1 MGICANPI
9 SKLCELQKGKTK
21 YVSFDEL
28 THTFN
33 RHCFRRAASRL
44 LFSTPRST
52 WATSSN
58 LRIAIPRQT
67 SHLLQSRWNSQHVPS
82 QPDLASKDAATT
94 NENDEQLIQAAVGY
108 MEGTSTPANE
118 TVDHISK
125 KSEAQPQPTEEESK
139 RAKRLRLLNKEPDPK
154 ETVFVGNLFY
164 DVTADD
170 LRKQMEKYGVVESV
184 YITFDNRGMSKGFGY
199 VQFDS
204 IDSARRAI
212 DAMHMRVYEG
222 RRVIVAFAQ
231 NNIDQHRNLRPISR
245 TLYLGNLPFEMT
257 DRDIN
262 ELFRDIVNVI
272 DVRVSVDRR
281 TGMFRG
287 FAHAEFINVE
297 SARAAFE
304 ILSRKA
310 PYGRKLRL
318 DYSQTNRR
326 ADRLEDNTE

>member
-1 MGICANPI
+1 M
-9 SKLCELQKGKTK
+9 SM
-21 YVSFDEL
+21 
-28 THTFN
+28 
-33 RHCFRRAASRL
+33 HCFRRAASRL
-44 LFSTPRST
+44 LSSTPRST
-52 WATSSN
+52 WATSSSPS
-58 LRIAIPRQT
+58 RITIPRQT
-67 SHLLQSRWNSQHVPS
+67 SQFLLQSRWNSQHVPRQPNLTS
-82 QPDLASKDAATT
+82 QDAAAT
-94 NENDEQLIQAAVGY
+94 NDNEEQLIQAAVGY

-118 TVDHISK
+118 TADHISK
-125 KSEAQPQPTEEESK
+125 EIEAQPQSTEEESK
-139 RAKRLRLLNKEPDPK
+139 RAKRVRLLNKEPDPK

-170 LRKQMEKYGVVESV
+170 LRKQMEKYGIVESV
-184 YITFDNRGMSKGFGY
+184 YITFDNRGISKGFGY
-199 VQFDS
+199 VQFDA

-222 RRVIVAFAQ
+222 RRVVVAFAQ
-231 NNIDQHRNLRPISR
+231 NNIDQHRNLRPVSR
-245 TLYLGNLPFEMT
+245 TIYIGNMPFEMT

-281 TGMFRG
+281 TGIFRG
-287 FAHAEFINVE
+287 FVHAEFINVE

-318 DYSQTNRR
+318 DYSQSNRR
-326 ADRLEDNTE
+326 ADRLENNAE